1 MENIVER
8 LRREK
13 GLSQEE
19 FAKII
24 QVSRQTVSAIE
35 TGKYSPSLKLAFTI
49 GDYFGKSV
57 EEIFFYRKEELYEKK

>member
-49 GDYFGKSV
+49 ADYFGKSV